1 MSSWIQLD
9 EHRVT
14 WIFVVLGWS
23 HDSEK
28 QSPSNPQ
35 ANQLTHWEL
44 GAGNSESLV
53 RTVAE
58 RIDREGIGSEK
69 QLVHELLVELDQY
82 RHNGST
88 IITPR
93 PKDVRYLRQ
102 KILRLSR
109 GDTTP
114 TLRGFS
120 QVNLGDVLAE
130 YFGQELSDYDIDPQ
144 TLPSPRV
151 AEDGSETIVSA
162 GAVREYWDCWAR
174 ISNLVPASHLA
185 GDQL

>member
-23 HDSEK
+23 NDPEK
-28 QSPSNPQ
+28 QSPSNLQ
-35 ANQLTHWEL
+35 ADQLVHWEL
-44 GAGNSESLV
+44 GAGNSDSLV

-58 RIDREGIGSEK
+58 QIDREEIRSEK

-82 RHNGST
+82 RHDGTT

-93 PKDVRYLRQ
+93 PKDIRYLRQ
-102 KILRLSR
+102 KMLKLSK

-120 QVNLGDVLAE
+120 QVNLSDVLAE

-144 TLPSPRV
+144 TVPSPRV

-162 GAVREYWDCWAR
+162 GAVREYWDSWAR
-174 ISNLVPASHLA
+174 ISKLVPASRLA